1 MSSIGER
8 LKQERERLGLTIPAF
23 ADAAG
28 AKKNTVID
36 WQNNKSS
43 PPAEKL
49 AALSAHGLDVSYV
62 LTGQTV
68 EQRMAEL
75 ESRLDA
81 IKEFSRIAGV
91 LTDDSLKRELI
102 RDVLLGARWM
112 KIEIVDAAIDRYMAV
127 HAAQPSKGAKE
138 KK

>member
-1 MSSIGER
+1 MSIGER
-8 LKQERERLGLTIPAF
+8 LKQERERLGLTIPVF
-23 ADAAG
+23 ADIAG

-49 AALSAHGLDVSYV
+49 AALSERGLDVSYV
-62 LTGQTV
+62 LTGRTI

-75 ESRLDA
+75 ENRLDA
-81 IKEFSRIAGV
+81 IKEFGRIAGE
-91 LTDDSLKRELI
+91 LTDDSPKRELI
-102 RDVLLGARWM
+102 RDVLLGAKWM
-112 KIEIVDAAIDRYMAV
+112 KIEIIDAAIDRYIAV
-127 HAAQPSKGAKE
+127 RTAQPVKATRG